1 MNLTESQ
8 VKAILELG
16 GSTEGNDPYIP
27 QRDLNDLL
35 SYGLI
40 YWRDA
45 GDAEFTPAGKEV
57 YEELTGSAG
66 MKK

>member
-8 VKAILELG
+8 VKAMLELG
-16 GSTEGNDPYIP
+16 GSLEGHDFIP

-40 YWRDA
+40 YWRTAD
-45 GDAEFTPAGKEV
+45 DPEFTQVGKEV
-57 YEELTGSAG
+57 YDELTGSAG